1 MVIIMK
7 KTNRIRI
14 LIFCAALMCGIIGYG
29 SYRYEMLLNQHEA
42 ERLPIEANLPEP
54 VEPKQQETERT
65 VESVNITPP
74 HQYVVMD
81 EEGFLTVYLDS
92 QDTVYMYTGIVSA
105 TLPIDLQQEI
115 IDGKIFTNL
124 EDLYRFLENY
134 SS

>member
-14 LIFCAALMCGIIGYG
+14 LIFCAVLMCGIIGFG
-29 SYRYEMLLNQHEA
+29 SYRYHMILNEREA
-42 ERLPIEANLPEP
+42 EQLPLEANLPEP
-54 VEPKQQETERT
+54 EPEPEETELT

-81 EEGFLTVYLDS
+81 EEGFLTVYLDNP
-92 QDTVYMYTGIVSA
+92 DTVYMYTGIVST

>member
-14 LIFCAALMCGIIGYG
+14 LIFCAAFMCGIIGYG

-42 ERLPIEANLPEP
+42 EQLPIEANLPEQN
-54 VEPKQQETERT
+54 EPEQQETERT
-65 VESVNITPP
+65 VESVNITPA

-92 QDTVYMYTGIVSA
+92 PDTVYMYTGIAST